1 MQTMLGNL
9 SVLLVGIESRIV
21 QPQYANNKTEL
32 ASRYIG
38 LEVRPGEDISM
49 KNNVLKTTLVR
60 LLDKLDAI
68 NIMIKMLNTA
78 NNLFSKTKSCDF
90 KVD

>member
-1 MQTMLGNL
+1 
-9 SVLLVGIESRIV
+9 
-21 QPQYANNKTEL
+21 
-32 ASRYIG
+32 
-38 LEVRPGEDISM
+38 M

-68 NIMIKMLNTA
+68 NIIIKMLKTA

>member
-1 MQTMLGNL
+1 MLGNL
-9 SVLLVGIESRIV
+9 RVLLVGIESRIV

-32 ASRYIG
+32 VSRYIG

-49 KNNVLKTTLVR
+49 KNNVLKTTLLR

-68 NIMIKMLNTA
+68 SILIKMLKTA